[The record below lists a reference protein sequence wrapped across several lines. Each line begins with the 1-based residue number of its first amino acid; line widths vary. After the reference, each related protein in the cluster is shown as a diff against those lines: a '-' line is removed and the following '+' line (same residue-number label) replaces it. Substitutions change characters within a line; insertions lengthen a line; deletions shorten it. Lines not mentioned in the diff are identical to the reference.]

1 MTVLWIAFG
10 FYIVGIAL
18 VLYYRPTIMFRPDG
32 GAWKEFGLSTKGSY
46 TVFPFWLFTVIWAF
60 GSYVLATLSTVFMA
74 SLAMRSIRSE
84 PTMHAIANSIQPEMP
99 TQLTMS
105 PQQLQPHPQPQP
117 QPLFQRPGYYVLD
130 SRPSGPPKYVY
141 FGSEPPK
148 YGEL

>member
-18 VLYYRPTIMFRPDG
+18 VLYYRPSIMFRPDG
-32 GAWKEFGLSTKGSY
+32 GAWKEFGLSSKGSY

-84 PTMHAIANSIQPEMP
+84 PAPLVQSNMIQPQMP
-99 TQLTMS
+99 A
-105 PQQLQPHPQPQP
+105 
-117 QPLFQRPGYYVLD
+117 QPLFQKPGYYVLD

-148 YGEL
+148 YGEI

>member
-18 VLYYRPTIMFRPDG
+18 VLYYRPAIMFRPDG
-32 GAWKEFGLSTKGSY
+32 GAWKEFGLSSKGSY

-84 PTMHAIANSIQPEMP
+84 PTTTIHSNTIQSQMP
-99 TQLTMS
+99 T
-105 PQQLQPHPQPQP
+105 
-117 QPLFQRPGYYVLD
+117 QPLFQKPGYYVLD